1 MPFHKVKVLAFF
13 ASYTVT
19 AVTAVH
25 SQSLNKSLI
34 ESTILINIDSIK
46 DKENYLPSGRRVLSA
61 IQESEIEN
69 SIQFEKLEP
78 ELDESQDLIDGMK
91 AVFQNINIEQSEE
104 ALSHAVDYL
113 AKNRVAFALTDEEIT
128 SGLLSVISAFL
139 EVFPEDE
146 QLLQVPQTVFSSII
160 PEWVDKWKSSANKW
174 VNLITHALVQ
184 SVAEDKAALM
194 SGAVIKSL
202 LSLINDGQANPEI
215 GFYAGIEPVENFET
229 PNENMK
235 FDGDLGR
242 FLKFDPIK
250 TDLIRSAVYSISSS
264 LFTSET
270 MTEEKISTLTQD
282 HSKSIIEETFLFMKN
297 LDGNNA
303 IFTYELTKVVS
314 NAFVMGSVASM
325 IDDEAYNS
333 KEYPSLVAKEASEQ
347 IAFHVIDETLN
358 LNMEEEW
365 DLKRLAEATSFG
377 SSVGAQM
384 ASILEK
390 SMDFTPNWE
399 KYERKQLAKSTA
411 EGSSFG
417 LTSARINQAKENL
430 DAAANIDESEGIA
443 ENARNDL
450 LSISQH
456 SAMGS
461 LIGNVGIS
469 IYYPNPLDR
478 LALINSA
485 AQGATAGSITG
496 VSSYDLTKK
505 NDTGSKTT
513 ETFDIEIARSSSSG
527 AAFGATFETIALTDA
542 NPKDFSSDSTTLNVV
557 QAVTYGSTFGA
568 ITAGNDP
575 EVGAPAADAV
585 IFKQATKQGA
595 IEGSLNGASLGTGS
609 SEENINTNDLRSRS
623 SIVKAAASTNAQAAA
638 DASSSMATKAIR
650 TSTSDMLML
659 MKKFNINPRLTNPT
673 KIFNNKTNN
682 NEEDEFLFED
692 NLKVASPI

>member
-1 MPFHKVKVLAFF
+1 M
-13 ASYTVT
+13 
-19 AVTAVH
+19 
-25 SQSLNKSLI
+25 I

-46 DKENYLPSGRRVLSA
+46 DKDNPLLSGRRVLTVD
-61 IQESEIEN
+61 QELEIEN
-69 SIQFEKLEP
+69 SIELDDLKPKLEP
-78 ELDESQDLIDGMK
+78 SQPLINGMQ
-91 AVFQNINIEQSEE
+91 AVFQNINVEQSGE

-113 AKNRVAFALTDEEIT
+113 AKNRVNFSLTDEEVT

-146 QLLQVPQTVFSSII
+146 QLLQVPQTVLSSII
-160 PEWVDKWKSSANKW
+160 PEWVGIWKSSANKW

-184 SVAEDKAALM
+184 SVTEDKAALM

-229 PNENMK
+229 INANMK
-235 FDGDLGR
+235 FNEDLSPFG
-242 FLKFDPIK
+242 KFDPIK
-250 TDLIRSAVYSISSS
+250 TDLIKSAVYSISSS
-264 LFTSET
+264 LFSTDSI
-270 MTEEKISTLTQD
+270 TEEKIGTLTQD

-297 LDGNNA
+297 LEGNHA
-303 IFTYELTKVVS
+303 IFTYELTKVIS

-325 IDDEAYNS
+325 INDENYNS
-333 KEYPSLVAKEASEQ
+333 KEYPSLVAKAASKQ
-347 IAFHVIDETLN
+347 IAFHVIDEALN
-358 LNMEEEW
+358 LDMEGEW
-365 DLKRLAEATSFG
+365 ELKRLAEATSFG
-377 SSVGAQM
+377 SSIGAQM

-399 KYERKQLAKSTA
+399 KYERKQLAKSTS
-411 EGSSFG
+411 EGSSLG
-417 LTSARINQAKENL
+417 STSARISDAEENL
-430 DAAANIDESEGIA
+430 NDPTNSEKIEEIA

-485 AQGATAGSITG
+485 AQGTTAGSITG

-505 NDTGSKTT
+505 SDTGAKTT
-513 ETFDIEIARSSSSG
+513 ETFDIQIARSTSNG

-542 NPKDFSSDSTTLNVV
+542 NPKDFSSDSTTINVV

-568 ITAGNDP
+568 ITAGNEP
-575 EVGAPAADAV
+575 GVGAPAADAV

-650 TSTSDMLML
+650 TSTSDMLLL

-673 KIFNNKTNN
+673 KIFNSKTNN
-682 NEEDEFLFED
+682 NEENDFLFKD

>member
-1 MPFHKVKVLAFF
+1 MIFTYFTVTSFTAVLA
-13 ASYTVT
+13 
-19 AVTAVH
+19 
-25 SQSLNKSLI
+25 QSINNSLI

-46 DKENYLPSGRRVLSA
+46 DKENYLPSGRRVLS
-61 IQESEIEN
+61 IDQETEIEN
-69 SIQFEKLEP
+69 SIDFDELEP
-78 ELDESQDLIDGMK
+78 ELVESQALIDGLK
-91 AVFQNINIEQSEE
+91 TVFENIVVEQPEE
-104 ALSHAVDYL
+104 ALSHAINYL
-113 AKNRVAFALTDEEIT
+113 AQNRLNFSLTDEQVA
-128 SGLLSVISAFL
+128 SGLLSITNAFL
-139 EVFPEDE
+139 EVFTEDE
-146 QLLQVPQTVFSSII
+146 QLLEVPQIVLSAII
-160 PEWVDKWKSSANKW
+160 PERVAIWESSASKW
-174 VNLITHALVQ
+174 VKLITHALIQ
-184 SVAEDKAALM
+184 SVPEDKTALM
-194 SGAVIKSL
+194 TGSILKSL
-202 LSLINDGQANPEI
+202 LTIIKDEPSNTEI
-215 GFYAGIEPVENFET
+215 GFYSGIEPVEDFET

-235 FDGDLGR
+235 FDGNLGR
-242 FLKFDPIK
+242 FLKFDPVK
-250 TDLIRSAVYSISSS
+250 TDLIRSAVYSMASS
-264 LFTSET
+264 LFTTDSI
-270 MTEEKISTLTQD
+270 TEEKIDTLTQD

-297 LDGNNA
+297 LEGSNA
-303 IFTYELTKVVS
+303 IFTYELTKVIS

-325 IDDEAYNS
+325 IDDEDYNS

-358 LNMEEEW
+358 LNMEGEW

-411 EGSSFG
+411 EGSSLG
-417 LTSARINQAKENL
+417 STSARIDQAEENL
-430 DAAANIDESEGIA
+430 SLATNVEESEGIA

-450 LSISQH
+450 LTISQH
-456 SAMGS
+456 SSMGS

-485 AQGATAGSITG
+485 AQGATTGSITG
-496 VSSYDLTKK
+496 VSAFDLTKE
-505 NDTGSKTT
+505 DAT
-513 ETFDIEIARSSSSG
+513 ETFDIEIARSSSNG

-542 NPKDFSSDSTTLNVV
+542 NPRDFSSDSTTINVV

-575 EVGAPAADAV
+575 DVGAPAADAV
-585 IFKQATKQGA
+585 IFKQATKQGS

-609 SEENINTNDLRSRS
+609 SEENIDTYDLSSRS
-623 SIVKAAASTNAQAAA
+623 SIITAAASTNAQAAS

-673 KIFNNKTNN
+673 KIFNSKTSD

-692 NLKVASPI
+692 NLEVASPI

>member
-1 MPFHKVKVLAFF
+1 MIFTSF
-13 ASYTVT
+13 TVT
-19 AVTAVH
+19 AVTAVL

-46 DKENYLPSGRRVLSA
+46 DKDNYLPSGRRVLSVD
-61 IQESEIEN
+61 QELEIEN
-69 SIQFEKLEP
+69 SID
-78 ELDESQDLIDGMK
+78 LDELQSEIEPSQPLIEGME
-91 AVFQNINIEQSEE
+91 AVFQNINIEQAEE

-113 AKNRVAFALTDEEIT
+113 AKNRVAFTLTDEEIT

-160 PEWVDKWKSSANKW
+160 PEWVDEWKSSANKW
-174 VNLITHALVQ
+174 VKLITHALVQ
-184 SVAEDKAALM
+184 SVSEDKAALM

-215 GFYAGIEPVENFET
+215 GFYPGIEPVESFET
-229 PNENMK
+229 LNANMK
-235 FDGDLGR
+235 FNEDLSPFG
-242 FLKFDPIK
+242 KFDPIK
-250 TDLIRSAVYSISSS
+250 TELIRSAVYSISSS
-264 LFTSET
+264 LFSTET
-270 MTEEKISTLTQD
+270 MTEEKIGTLTQD

-297 LDGNNA
+297 LEGNHA

-325 IDDEAYNS
+325 IDDENYNS
-333 KEYPSLVAKEASEQ
+333 KEFPLLVAKEASEQ
-347 IAFHVIDETLN
+347 IAFHVIDEALN
-358 LNMEEEW
+358 LDMEEEW

-411 EGSSFG
+411 EGSSLG
-417 LTSARINQAKENL
+417 STSARIDQAKEKL
-430 DAAANIDESEGIA
+430 GTAENIDESEGIA

-469 IYYPNPLDR
+469 IYYPNPIDR

-496 VSSYDLTKK
+496 VSALDL
-505 NDTGSKTT
+505 SKEDST

-542 NPKDFSSDSTTLNVV
+542 NPKDFSSDSTTINVV

-575 EVGAPAADAV
+575 DVGAPAADAV

-650 TSTSDMLML
+650 TSTSDMLLL

-673 KIFNNKTNN
+673 KIFNSKTNN

>member
-1 MPFHKVKVLAFF
+1 MVPFHNVKVLAIF
-13 ASYTVT
+13 ASFTVIV
-19 AVTAVH
+19 VTDIL

-46 DKENYLPSGRRVLSA
+46 NNENSFLSGRRVLTDD
-61 IQESEIEN
+61 QESDIEN
-69 SIQFEKLEP
+69 SIEFEKLEP
-78 ELDESQDLIDGMK
+78 ELIPSQALIDGMK
-91 AVFQNINIEQSEE
+91 AVFQNINTEQSEE
-104 ALSHAVDYL
+104 ALSYAVDYL
-113 AKNRVAFALTDEEIT
+113 AKSRLNFSLTDEQVT
-128 SGLLSVISAFL
+128 SGLLSVTSAFL
-139 EVFPEDE
+139 DAYPEDE
-146 QLLQVPQTVFSSII
+146 QLLQIPQIVLSAIL
-160 PEWVDKWKSSANKW
+160 PERVAIWKSSANNW
-174 VNLITHALVQ
+174 VNLLTHALIQ
-184 SVAEDKAALM
+184 STPENKSALM
-194 SGAVIKSL
+194 SGAILKSL
-202 LSLINDGQANPEI
+202 LSIIKESPSNPEI
-215 GFYAGIEPVENFET
+215 GFYSGIEPVENFET

-250 TDLIRSAVYSISSS
+250 TDLVRTAVYSMSSS
-264 LFTSET
+264 LFTTDSI
-270 MTEEKISTLTQD
+270 TEEKIGTLTQD
-282 HSKSIIEETFLFMKN
+282 YSKSIIEETFLFMKN
-297 LDGNNA
+297 LEGSNA
-303 IFTYELTKVVS
+303 IFTYELTKVIS

-325 IDDEAYNS
+325 INDENYNS
-333 KEYPSLVAKEASEQ
+333 KEYPSLVAKEASKQ

-358 LNMEEEW
+358 LNMEGEW

-411 EGSSFG
+411 EGSSLG
-417 LTSARINQAKENL
+417 LTSARIDKAKENL
-430 DAAANIDESEGIA
+430 NVATSLEESEGIA

-450 LSISQH
+450 LTISQH
-456 SAMGS
+456 SSMGS

-485 AQGATAGSITG
+485 AQGATTGSITG
-496 VSSYDLTKK
+496 VSALDL
-505 NDTGSKTT
+505 SKEDAT

-542 NPKDFSSDSTTLNVV
+542 NPKDFSSDSTTINVV

-575 EVGAPAADAV
+575 DVGAPAADAV

-609 SEENINTNDLRSRS
+609 LEENINTNDLRSRS
-623 SIVKAAASTNAQAAA
+623 SIIKAAASTNAQAAA
-638 DASSSMATKAIR
+638 DASSTMATKAIR

-673 KIFNNKTNN
+673 KIFNSKKNN
-682 NEEDEFLFED
+682 NEEDDFLFE
-692 NLKVASPI
+692 NELKVASPI

>member
-1 MPFHKVKVLAFF
+1 MIFTFF
-13 ASYTVT
+13 TVT
-19 AVTAVH
+19 SFTVLL
-25 SQSLNKSLI
+25 SQSINNSLI

-46 DKENYLPSGRRVLSA
+46 EKENYLKSGRRVLS
-61 IQESEIEN
+61 IDQESEIEN
-69 SIQFEKLEP
+69 SIDFDELQP
-78 ELDESQDLIDGMK
+78 ELVESQALIDGLK
-91 AVFQNINIEQSEE
+91 TVFQNIDVEQPDE
-104 ALSHAVDYL
+104 ALSHAINYL
-113 AKNRVAFALTDEEIT
+113 AQNRLNFSLTDEQVA
-128 SGLLSVISAFL
+128 SGLLSITSAFL
-139 EVFPEDE
+139 QVFTEDE
-146 QLLQVPQTVFSSII
+146 QLLEVPQIVLSAII
-160 PEWVDKWKSSANKW
+160 PERVAIWESSASKW
-174 VNLITHALVQ
+174 VKLITHALIQ
-184 SVAEDKAALM
+184 SVPEDKTALM
-194 SGAVIKSL
+194 TGSILKSL
-202 LSLINDGQANPEI
+202 LTIIKDEPSNTEI
-215 GFYAGIEPVENFET
+215 GFYSGIEPVEDFET

-235 FDGDLGR
+235 FDGNLGR
-242 FLKFDPIK
+242 FLKFDPVK
-250 TDLIRSAVYSISSS
+250 TDLIRSAVYSMASS
-264 LFTSET
+264 LFTSDSI
-270 MTEEKISTLTQD
+270 TEEKIDTLTQD

-297 LDGNNA
+297 LEGSNA
-303 IFTYELTKVVS
+303 IFTYELTKVIS

-325 IDDEAYNS
+325 IDDEDYNS

-358 LNMEEEW
+358 LNMEGEW

-411 EGSSFG
+411 EGSSLG
-417 LTSARINQAKENL
+417 STSARIDQAEENL
-430 DAAANIDESEGIA
+430 SLATNVEESEGIA

-450 LSISQH
+450 LTISQH
-456 SAMGS
+456 SSMGS

-485 AQGATAGSITG
+485 AQGATTGSITG
-496 VSSYDLTKK
+496 VSAFDLTKE
-505 NDTGSKTT
+505 DAT
-513 ETFDIEIARSSSSG
+513 ETFDIEIARSSSNG

-542 NPKDFSSDSTTLNVV
+542 NPRDFSSDSTTINVV

-575 EVGAPAADAV
+575 DVGAPAADAV
-585 IFKQATKQGA
+585 IFKQATKQGS

-609 SEENINTNDLRSRS
+609 SEENIDTYDLSSRS
-623 SIVKAAASTNAQAAA
+623 SIITAAASTNAQAAS

-673 KIFNNKTNN
+673 KIFNSKTSD

-692 NLKVASPI
+692 NLEVASPI

>member
-1 MPFHKVKVLAFF
+1 M
-13 ASYTVT
+13 
-19 AVTAVH
+19 
-25 SQSLNKSLI
+25 
-34 ESTILINIDSIK
+34 
-46 DKENYLPSGRRVLSA
+46 DKENYSGRRVLSA

-78 ELDESQDLIDGMK
+78 ELNKSQSLIDGMK
-91 AVFQNINIEQSEE
+91 AVFQNINTEQSEE
-104 ALSHAVDYL
+104 ALSYAVDYL
-113 AKNRVAFALTDEEIT
+113 AKNRLNFSLTDEQIT
-128 SGLLSVISAFL
+128 SGLLSVVSAFI
-139 EVFPEDE
+139 EVFPEDQ
-146 QLLQVPQTVFSSII
+146 QLLQVPESVFSSII
-160 PEWVDKWKSSANKW
+160 PEWVAIWKSSANNW
-174 VNLITHALVQ
+174 ANLITHALIQ
-184 SVAEDKAALM
+184 SVPENKTALV

-202 LSLINDGQANPEI
+202 LTIIKDAPANPEI
-215 GFYAGIEPVENFET
+215 GFYAGIEPVESFET
-229 PNENMK
+229 LNANMK
-235 FDGDLGR
+235 FNEDLAPFG
-242 FLKFDPIK
+242 KFDPIK
-250 TDLIRSAVYSISSS
+250 TDLIRSAILSMSSS
-264 LFTSET
+264 LFTDNS
-270 MTEEKISTLTQD
+270 MTEEKIGTLAQD
-282 HSKSIIEETFLFMKN
+282 HAKSIIEETFLFMKN
-297 LDGNNA
+297 LEGNNA
-303 IFTYELTKVVS
+303 IFTYELTKVIS

-325 IDDEAYNS
+325 IEDENYFS
-333 KEYPSLVAKEASEQ
+333 KEYPALVAKEVSKQ
-347 IAFHVIDETLN
+347 IAFHVIDQALN
-358 LNMEEEW
+358 LNMEEQW

-377 SSVGAQM
+377 SSVGGQM

-390 SMDFTPNWE
+390 SMDFTPHWE

-411 EGSSFG
+411 EGSSLG
-417 LTSARINQAKENL
+417 LTSARVDKAKENL
-430 DAAANIDESEGIA
+430 NLATSVEESEGIA

-469 IYYPNPLDR
+469 VYYPNPLDR

-505 NDTGSKTT
+505 NDTDSKTT
-513 ETFDIEIARSSSSG
+513 ETFDIEIARSSSNG

-542 NPKDFSSDSTTLNVV
+542 NPKDFSSDSTTINVV

-673 KIFNNKTNN
+673 KIFNSKTNN
-682 NEEDEFLFED
+682 NEEDEFIFED

>member
-1 MPFHKVKVLAFF
+1 MIFTYFTVTSFTAVLA
-13 ASYTVT
+13 
-19 AVTAVH
+19 
-25 SQSLNKSLI
+25 QSINNSLI

-46 DKENYLPSGRRVLSA
+46 DKENYLPSGRRVLS
-61 IQESEIEN
+61 IDQETEIEN
-69 SIQFEKLEP
+69 SIDFDELQP
-78 ELDESQDLIDGMK
+78 ELVESQALIDGLK
-91 AVFQNINIEQSEE
+91 TVFENIVVEQPEE
-104 ALSHAVDYL
+104 ALSHAINYL
-113 AKNRVAFALTDEEIT
+113 AQNRLNFSLTDEQVA
-128 SGLLSVISAFL
+128 SGLLSITSAFL
-139 EVFPEDE
+139 QVFTEDE
-146 QLLQVPQTVFSSII
+146 QLLEVPQIVLSAII
-160 PEWVDKWKSSANKW
+160 PERVAIWESSASKW
-174 VNLITHALVQ
+174 VKLITHALIQ
-184 SVAEDKAALM
+184 SVPEDKTALM
-194 SGAVIKSL
+194 TGSILKSL
-202 LSLINDGQANPEI
+202 LTIIKDEPSNTEI
-215 GFYAGIEPVENFET
+215 GFYSGIEPVEDFET

-235 FDGDLGR
+235 FDGNLGR
-242 FLKFDPIK
+242 FLKFDPVK
-250 TDLIRSAVYSISSS
+250 TDLIRSAVYSMASS
-264 LFTSET
+264 LFTTDSI
-270 MTEEKISTLTQD
+270 TEEKIDTLTQD

-297 LDGNNA
+297 LEGSNA
-303 IFTYELTKVVS
+303 IFTYELTKVIS

-325 IDDEAYNS
+325 IDDEDYNS

-358 LNMEEEW
+358 LNMEGEW

-411 EGSSFG
+411 EGSSLG
-417 LTSARINQAKENL
+417 STSARIDQAEENL
-430 DAAANIDESEGIA
+430 SLATNVEESEGIA

-450 LSISQH
+450 LTISQH
-456 SAMGS
+456 SSMGS

-485 AQGATAGSITG
+485 AQGATTGSITG
-496 VSSYDLTKK
+496 VSAFDLTKE
-505 NDTGSKTT
+505 DAT
-513 ETFDIEIARSSSSG
+513 ETFDIEIARSSSNG

-542 NPKDFSSDSTTLNVV
+542 NPRDFSSDSTTINVV

-575 EVGAPAADAV
+575 DVGAPAADAV
-585 IFKQATKQGA
+585 IFKQATKQGS

-609 SEENINTNDLRSRS
+609 SEENIDTYDLSSRS
-623 SIVKAAASTNAQAAA
+623 SIITAAASTNAQAAS

-673 KIFNNKTNN
+673 KIFNSKTSD

-692 NLKVASPI
+692 NLEVASPI

>member
-1 MPFHKVKVLAFF
+1 MIFTYFTVTSFTAVLA
-13 ASYTVT
+13 
-19 AVTAVH
+19 
-25 SQSLNKSLI
+25 QSINNSLI

-46 DKENYLPSGRRVLSA
+46 DKENYLPSGRRVLS
-61 IQESEIEN
+61 IDQETEIEN
-69 SIQFEKLEP
+69 SIDFDELEP
-78 ELDESQDLIDGMK
+78 ELVESQALIDGLK
-91 AVFQNINIEQSEE
+91 TVFENIVVEQPEE
-104 ALSHAVDYL
+104 ALSHAINYL
-113 AKNRVAFALTDEEIT
+113 AQNRLNFSLTDEQVA
-128 SGLLSVISAFL
+128 SGLLSITSAFL
-139 EVFPEDE
+139 QVFTEDE
-146 QLLQVPQTVFSSII
+146 QLLEVPQIVLSAII
-160 PEWVDKWKSSANKW
+160 PERVAIWESSASKW
-174 VNLITHALVQ
+174 VKLITHALIQ
-184 SVAEDKAALM
+184 SVPEDKTALM
-194 SGAVIKSL
+194 TGSILKSL
-202 LSLINDGQANPEI
+202 LTIIKDEPSNTEI
-215 GFYAGIEPVENFET
+215 GFYSGIEPVEDFET

-235 FDGDLGR
+235 FDGNLGR
-242 FLKFDPIK
+242 FLKFDPVK
-250 TDLIRSAVYSISSS
+250 TDLIRSAVYSMASS
-264 LFTSET
+264 LFTTDSI
-270 MTEEKISTLTQD
+270 TEEKIDTLTQD

-297 LDGNNA
+297 LEGSNA
-303 IFTYELTKVVS
+303 IFTYELTKVIS

-325 IDDEAYNS
+325 IDDEDYNS

-358 LNMEEEW
+358 LNMEGEW

-411 EGSSFG
+411 EGSSLG
-417 LTSARINQAKENL
+417 STSARIDQAEENL
-430 DAAANIDESEGIA
+430 SLATNVEESEGIA

-450 LSISQH
+450 LTISQH
-456 SAMGS
+456 SSMGS

-485 AQGATAGSITG
+485 AQGATTGSITG
-496 VSSYDLTKK
+496 VSAFDLTKE
-505 NDTGSKTT
+505 DAT
-513 ETFDIEIARSSSSG
+513 ETFDIEIARSSSNG

-542 NPKDFSSDSTTLNVV
+542 NPRDFSSDSTTINVV

-575 EVGAPAADAV
+575 DVGAPAADAV
-585 IFKQATKQGA
+585 IFKQATKQGS

-609 SEENINTNDLRSRS
+609 SEENIDTYDLSSRS
-623 SIVKAAASTNAQAAA
+623 SIITAAASTNAQAAS

-673 KIFNNKTNN
+673 KIFNSKTSD

-692 NLKVASPI
+692 NLEVASPI

>member
-1 MPFHKVKVLAFF
+1 M
-13 ASYTVT
+13 
-19 AVTAVH
+19 H

-34 ESTILINIDSIK
+34 ESTILINIDSIM
-46 DKENYLPSGRRVLSA
+46 DKENYSGRRVLSA

-78 ELDESQDLIDGMK
+78 ELNKSQSLIDGMK
-91 AVFQNINIEQSEE
+91 AVFQNINTEQSEE
-104 ALSHAVDYL
+104 ALSYAVDYL
-113 AKNRVAFALTDEEIT
+113 AKNRLNFSLTDEQIT
-128 SGLLSVISAFL
+128 SGLLSVVSAFI
-139 EVFPEDE
+139 EVFPEDQ
-146 QLLQVPQTVFSSII
+146 QLLQVPESVFSSII
-160 PEWVDKWKSSANKW
+160 PEWVAIWKSSANNW
-174 VNLITHALVQ
+174 ANLITHALIQ
-184 SVAEDKAALM
+184 SVPENKTALV

-202 LSLINDGQANPEI
+202 LTIIKDAPANPEI
-215 GFYAGIEPVENFET
+215 GFYAGIEPVESFET
-229 PNENMK
+229 LNANMK
-235 FDGDLGR
+235 FNEDLAPFG
-242 FLKFDPIK
+242 KFDPIK
-250 TDLIRSAVYSISSS
+250 TDLIRSAILSMSSS
-264 LFTSET
+264 LFTDNS
-270 MTEEKISTLTQD
+270 MTEEKIGTLAQD
-282 HSKSIIEETFLFMKN
+282 HAKSIIEETFLFMKN
-297 LDGNNA
+297 LEGNNA
-303 IFTYELTKVVS
+303 IFTYELTKVIS

-325 IDDEAYNS
+325 IEDENYFS
-333 KEYPSLVAKEASEQ
+333 KEYPALVAKEVSKQ
-347 IAFHVIDETLN
+347 IAFHVIDQALN
-358 LNMEEEW
+358 LNMEEQW

-377 SSVGAQM
+377 SSVGGQM

-390 SMDFTPNWE
+390 SMDFTPHWE

-411 EGSSFG
+411 EGSSLG
-417 LTSARINQAKENL
+417 LTSARVDKAKENL
-430 DAAANIDESEGIA
+430 NLATSVEESEGIA

-469 IYYPNPLDR
+469 VYYPNPLDR

-505 NDTGSKTT
+505 NDTDSKTT
-513 ETFDIEIARSSSSG
+513 ETFDIEIARSSSNG

-542 NPKDFSSDSTTLNVV
+542 NPKDFSSDSTTINVV

-673 KIFNNKTNN
+673 KIFNSKTNN
-682 NEEDEFLFED
+682 NEEDEFIFED

>member
-1 MPFHKVKVLAFF
+1 MILTYF
-13 ASYTVT
+13 TVT
-19 AVTAVH
+19 SFTAVL
-25 SQSLNKSLI
+25 SQSINNSLI

-46 DKENYLPSGRRVLSA
+46 DRENYLPSGRRVLS
-61 IQESEIEN
+61 IDQETEIEN
-69 SIQFEKLEP
+69 SIDFDELQP
-78 ELDESQDLIDGMK
+78 ELVESQALIDGLK
-91 AVFQNINIEQSEE
+91 TVFENIVVEQPEE
-104 ALSHAVDYL
+104 ALSHAINYL
-113 AKNRVAFALTDEEIT
+113 AQNRLNFSLTDEQVA
-128 SGLLSVISAFL
+128 SGLLSITSAFL
-139 EVFPEDE
+139 EVFTEDE
-146 QLLQVPQTVFSSII
+146 QLLEVPQTVLSAII
-160 PEWVDKWKSSANKW
+160 PERVAIWESSASKW
-174 VNLITHALVQ
+174 VKLITHALIQ
-184 SVAEDKAALM
+184 SVPEDKTALM
-194 SGAVIKSL
+194 TGSILKSL
-202 LSLINDGQANPEI
+202 LTIIKDEPSNTEI
-215 GFYAGIEPVENFET
+215 GFYSGIEPVEDFET

-235 FDGDLGR
+235 FDGNLGR
-242 FLKFDPIK
+242 FLKFDPVK
-250 TDLIRSAVYSISSS
+250 TDLIRSAVYSMASS
-264 LFTSET
+264 LFTTDSI
-270 MTEEKISTLTQD
+270 TEEKIDTLTQD

-297 LDGNNA
+297 LEGSNA
-303 IFTYELTKVVS
+303 IFTYELTKVIS

-325 IDDEAYNS
+325 IDDEDYNS

-358 LNMEEEW
+358 LNMEGEW

-411 EGSSFG
+411 EGSSLG
-417 LTSARINQAKENL
+417 STSARIDQAEENL
-430 DAAANIDESEGIA
+430 SLATNVEESEGIA

-450 LSISQH
+450 LTISQH
-456 SAMGS
+456 SSMGS

-485 AQGATAGSITG
+485 AQGATTGSITG
-496 VSSYDLTKK
+496 VSAFDLTKE
-505 NDTGSKTT
+505 DAT
-513 ETFDIEIARSSSSG
+513 ETFDIEIARSSSNG

-542 NPKDFSSDSTTLNVV
+542 NPKDFSSDSTTINVV

-575 EVGAPAADAV
+575 DVGAPAADAI
-585 IFKQATKQGA
+585 IFKQATKQGS

-609 SEENINTNDLRSRS
+609 SEENIDTNDLRSRS
-623 SIVKAAASTNAQAAA
+623 SIITAAASTNAQAAA

-673 KIFNNKTNN
+673 KIFNSKTSD

-692 NLKVASPI
+692 NLEVASPI

>member
-1 MPFHKVKVLAFF
+1 MIFTSF
-13 ASYTVT
+13 TVT
-19 AVTAVH
+19 AVTAVL

-46 DKENYLPSGRRVLSA
+46 DKDNYLPSGRRVLSVD
-61 IQESEIEN
+61 QELEIEN
-69 SIQFEKLEP
+69 SID
-78 ELDESQDLIDGMK
+78 LDELQSEIEPSQPLIEGME
-91 AVFQNINIEQSEE
+91 AVYQNINVEQAEE

-113 AKNRVAFALTDEEIT
+113 AKNRVAFTLTDEEIT

-160 PEWVDKWKSSANKW
+160 PEWVDEWKSSANKW
-174 VNLITHALVQ
+174 VKLITHALVQ
-184 SVAEDKAALM
+184 SVSEDKAALM

-215 GFYAGIEPVENFET
+215 GFYPGIEPVESFET
-229 PNENMK
+229 LNANMK
-235 FDGDLGR
+235 FNEDLSPFG
-242 FLKFDPIK
+242 KFDPIK
-250 TDLIRSAVYSISSS
+250 TELIRSAVYSISSS
-264 LFTSET
+264 LFSTET
-270 MTEEKISTLTQD
+270 MTEEKIGTLTQD

-297 LDGNNA
+297 LEGNHA

-325 IDDEAYNS
+325 IDDENYNS
-333 KEYPSLVAKEASEQ
+333 KEFPLLVAKEASEQ
-347 IAFHVIDETLN
+347 IAFHVIDEALN
-358 LNMEEEW
+358 LDMEEEW

-411 EGSSFG
+411 EGSSLG
-417 LTSARINQAKENL
+417 STSARIDQAKEKL
-430 DAAANIDESEGIA
+430 GTAANIDESEGIA

-469 IYYPNPLDR
+469 IYYPNPIDR

-496 VSSYDLTKK
+496 VSALDL
-505 NDTGSKTT
+505 SKEDST

-542 NPKDFSSDSTTLNVV
+542 NPKDFSSDSTTINVV

-575 EVGAPAADAV
+575 DVGAPAADAV

-650 TSTSDMLML
+650 TSTSDMLLL

-673 KIFNNKTNN
+673 KIFNSKTNN

>member
-1 MPFHKVKVLAFF
+1 M
-13 ASYTVT
+13 
-19 AVTAVH
+19 H

-34 ESTILINIDSIK
+34 ESTILINIDSIM
-46 DKENYLPSGRRVLSA
+46 DKENYSGRRVLSA

-78 ELDESQDLIDGMK
+78 ELNESQSLIDGMK
-91 AVFQNINIEQSEE
+91 AVFQNINTEQSEE
-104 ALSHAVDYL
+104 ALSYAVDYL
-113 AKNRVAFALTDEEIT
+113 AKNRLNFSLTDEQIT
-128 SGLLSVISAFL
+128 SGLLSVVSAFI
-139 EVFPEDE
+139 EVFPEDQ
-146 QLLQVPQTVFSSII
+146 QLLQVPESVFSSII
-160 PEWVDKWKSSANKW
+160 PEWVAIWKSSANNW
-174 VNLITHALVQ
+174 ANLITHALIQ
-184 SVAEDKAALM
+184 SVPENKTALV

-202 LSLINDGQANPEI
+202 LTIIKDAPANPEI
-215 GFYAGIEPVENFET
+215 GFYAGIEPVESFET
-229 PNENMK
+229 LNANMK
-235 FDGDLGR
+235 FNEDLAPFG
-242 FLKFDPIK
+242 KFDPIK
-250 TDLIRSAVYSISSS
+250 TDLIRSAVLSMSSS
-264 LFTSET
+264 LFTDNS
-270 MTEEKISTLTQD
+270 MTEEKIGTLAQD
-282 HSKSIIEETFLFMKN
+282 HAKSIIEETFLFMKN
-297 LDGNNA
+297 LEGNNA
-303 IFTYELTKVVS
+303 IFTYELTKVIS

-325 IDDEAYNS
+325 IEDENYFS
-333 KEYPSLVAKEASEQ
+333 KEYPALVAKEVSKQ
-347 IAFHVIDETLN
+347 IAFHVIDQALN
-358 LNMEEEW
+358 LNMEEQW

-411 EGSSFG
+411 EGSSLG
-417 LTSARINQAKENL
+417 LTSARVDKAKENL
-430 DAAANIDESEGIA
+430 NLATSVEESEGIA

-469 IYYPNPLDR
+469 VYYPNPLDR

-505 NDTGSKTT
+505 NDTDSKTT
-513 ETFDIEIARSSSSG
+513 ETFDIEIARSSSNG

-542 NPKDFSSDSTTLNVV
+542 NPKDFSSDSTTINVV

-673 KIFNNKTNN
+673 KIFNSKTNN
-682 NEEDEFLFED
+682 NEEDEFIFED

>member
-1 MPFHKVKVLAFF
+1 MIFTFF
-13 ASYTVT
+13 TVT
-19 AVTAVH
+19 SFTVLL
-25 SQSLNKSLI
+25 SQSINNSLI

-46 DKENYLPSGRRVLSA
+46 EKENYLKSGRRVLS
-61 IQESEIEN
+61 IDQESEIEN
-69 SIQFEKLEP
+69 SIDFDELQP
-78 ELDESQDLIDGMK
+78 ELVESQALIDGLK
-91 AVFQNINIEQSEE
+91 TVFENIVVEQPEE
-104 ALSHAVDYL
+104 ALSHAINYL
-113 AKNRVAFALTDEEIT
+113 AQNRLNFSLTDEQVA
-128 SGLLSVISAFL
+128 SGLLSITSAFL
-139 EVFPEDE
+139 EVFTEDE
-146 QLLQVPQTVFSSII
+146 QLLEVPQIVLSAII
-160 PEWVDKWKSSANKW
+160 PERVAIWESSASKW
-174 VNLITHALVQ
+174 VKLITHALIQ
-184 SVAEDKAALM
+184 SVPEDKTALM
-194 SGAVIKSL
+194 TGSILKSL
-202 LSLINDGQANPEI
+202 LTIIKDEPSNTEI
-215 GFYAGIEPVENFET
+215 GFYSGIEPVEDFET

-235 FDGDLGR
+235 FDGNLGR
-242 FLKFDPIK
+242 FLKFDPVK
-250 TDLIRSAVYSISSS
+250 TDLIRSAVYSMASS
-264 LFTSET
+264 LFTTDSI
-270 MTEEKISTLTQD
+270 TEEKIDTLTQD

-297 LDGNNA
+297 LEGSNA
-303 IFTYELTKVVS
+303 IFTYELTKVIS

-325 IDDEAYNS
+325 IDDEDYNS

-358 LNMEEEW
+358 LNMEGEW

-411 EGSSFG
+411 EGSSLG
-417 LTSARINQAKENL
+417 STSARIDQAEENL
-430 DAAANIDESEGIA
+430 SLATNVEESEGIA

-450 LSISQH
+450 LTISQH
-456 SAMGS
+456 SSMGS

-485 AQGATAGSITG
+485 AQGATTGSITG
-496 VSSYDLTKK
+496 VSAFDLTKE
-505 NDTGSKTT
+505 DAT
-513 ETFDIEIARSSSSG
+513 ETFDIEIARSSSNG

-542 NPKDFSSDSTTLNVV
+542 NPRDFSSDSTTINVV

-575 EVGAPAADAV
+575 DVGAPAADAV
-585 IFKQATKQGA
+585 IFKQATKQGS

-609 SEENINTNDLRSRS
+609 SEENIDTYDLSSRS
-623 SIVKAAASTNAQAAA
+623 SIITAAASTNAQAAS

-673 KIFNNKTNN
+673 KIFNSKTSD

-692 NLKVASPI
+692 NLEVASPI

>member
-1 MPFHKVKVLAFF
+1 MIFTFF
-13 ASYTVT
+13 TVT
-19 AVTAVH
+19 SFTVLL
-25 SQSLNKSLI
+25 SQSINNSLI

-46 DKENYLPSGRRVLSA
+46 DKENYLPSGRRVLS
-61 IQESEIEN
+61 IDQETEIEN
-69 SIQFEKLEP
+69 SIDFDELQP
-78 ELDESQDLIDGMK
+78 ELVESQALIDGLK
-91 AVFQNINIEQSEE
+91 TVFENIVVEQPEE
-104 ALSHAVDYL
+104 ALSHAINYL
-113 AKNRVAFALTDEEIT
+113 AQNRLNFSLTDEQVA
-128 SGLLSVISAFL
+128 SGLLSITSAFL
-139 EVFPEDE
+139 EVFTEDE
-146 QLLQVPQTVFSSII
+146 QLLEVPQIVLSAII
-160 PEWVDKWKSSANKW
+160 PERVAIWESSASKW
-174 VNLITHALVQ
+174 VKLITHALIQ
-184 SVAEDKAALM
+184 SVPEDKTALM
-194 SGAVIKSL
+194 TGSILKSL
-202 LSLINDGQANPEI
+202 LTIIKDEPSNTEI
-215 GFYAGIEPVENFET
+215 GFYSGIEPVEDFET

-235 FDGDLGR
+235 FDGNLGR
-242 FLKFDPIK
+242 FLKFDPVK
-250 TDLIRSAVYSISSS
+250 TDLIRSAVYSMASS
-264 LFTSET
+264 LFTTDSI
-270 MTEEKISTLTQD
+270 TEEKIDTLTQD

-297 LDGNNA
+297 LEGSNA
-303 IFTYELTKVVS
+303 IFTYELTKVIS

-325 IDDEAYNS
+325 IDDEDYNS

-358 LNMEEEW
+358 LNMEGEW

-411 EGSSFG
+411 EGSSLG
-417 LTSARINQAKENL
+417 STSARIDQAEENL
-430 DAAANIDESEGIA
+430 SLATNVEESEGIA

-450 LSISQH
+450 LTISQH
-456 SAMGS
+456 SSMGS

-485 AQGATAGSITG
+485 AQGATTGSITG
-496 VSSYDLTKK
+496 VSAFDLTKE
-505 NDTGSKTT
+505 DAT
-513 ETFDIEIARSSSSG
+513 ETFDIEIARSSSNG

-542 NPKDFSSDSTTLNVV
+542 NPRDFSSDSTTINVV

-575 EVGAPAADAV
+575 DVGAPAADAV
-585 IFKQATKQGA
+585 IFKQATKQGS

-609 SEENINTNDLRSRS
+609 SEENIDTYDLSSRS
-623 SIVKAAASTNAQAAA
+623 SIITAAASTNAQAAS

-673 KIFNNKTNN
+673 KIFNSKTSD

-692 NLKVASPI
+692 NLEVASPI

>member
-1 MPFHKVKVLAFF
+1 MIFTYFTVTSFTAVLA
-13 ASYTVT
+13 
-19 AVTAVH
+19 
-25 SQSLNKSLI
+25 QSINNSLI

-46 DKENYLPSGRRVLSA
+46 DKENYLPSGRRVLS
-61 IQESEIEN
+61 IDQETEIEN
-69 SIQFEKLEP
+69 SIDFDELQP
-78 ELDESQDLIDGMK
+78 ELVESQALIDGLK
-91 AVFQNINIEQSEE
+91 TVFQNIDVEQPDE
-104 ALSHAVDYL
+104 ALSHAINYL
-113 AKNRVAFALTDEEIT
+113 AQNRLNFSLTDEQVA
-128 SGLLSVISAFL
+128 SGLLSITSAFL
-139 EVFPEDE
+139 QVFTEDE
-146 QLLQVPQTVFSSII
+146 QLLEVPQIVLSAII
-160 PEWVDKWKSSANKW
+160 PERVAIWESSASKW
-174 VNLITHALVQ
+174 VKLITHALIQ
-184 SVAEDKAALM
+184 SVPEDKTALM
-194 SGAVIKSL
+194 TGSILKSL
-202 LSLINDGQANPEI
+202 LTIIKDEPSNTEI
-215 GFYAGIEPVENFET
+215 GFYSGIEPVEDFET

-235 FDGDLGR
+235 FDGNLGR
-242 FLKFDPIK
+242 FLKFDPVK
-250 TDLIRSAVYSISSS
+250 TDLIRSAVYSMASS
-264 LFTSET
+264 LFTTDSI
-270 MTEEKISTLTQD
+270 TEEKIDTLTQD

-297 LDGNNA
+297 LEGSNA
-303 IFTYELTKVVS
+303 IFTYELTKVIS

-325 IDDEAYNS
+325 IDDEDYNS

-358 LNMEEEW
+358 LNMEGEW

-411 EGSSFG
+411 EGSSLG
-417 LTSARINQAKENL
+417 STSARIDQAEENL
-430 DAAANIDESEGIA
+430 SLATNVEESEGIA

-450 LSISQH
+450 LTISQH
-456 SAMGS
+456 SSMGS

-485 AQGATAGSITG
+485 AQGATTGSITG
-496 VSSYDLTKK
+496 VSAFDLTKE
-505 NDTGSKTT
+505 DAT
-513 ETFDIEIARSSSSG
+513 ETFDIEIARSSSNG

-542 NPKDFSSDSTTLNVV
+542 NPRDFSSDSTTINVV

-575 EVGAPAADAV
+575 DVGAPAADAV
-585 IFKQATKQGA
+585 IFKQATKQGS

-609 SEENINTNDLRSRS
+609 SEENIDTYDLSSRS
-623 SIVKAAASTNAQAAA
+623 SIITAAASTNAQAAS

-673 KIFNNKTNN
+673 KIFNSKTSD

-692 NLKVASPI
+692 NLEVASPI

>member
-1 MPFHKVKVLAFF
+1 MIFTYFTVTSFTAVLA
-13 ASYTVT
+13 
-19 AVTAVH
+19 
-25 SQSLNKSLI
+25 QSINNSLI

-46 DKENYLPSGRRVLSA
+46 DKENYLPSGRRVLS
-61 IQESEIEN
+61 IDQETEIEN
-69 SIQFEKLEP
+69 SIDFDELQP
-78 ELDESQDLIDGMK
+78 ELVESQALIDGLK
-91 AVFQNINIEQSEE
+91 TVFENIVVEQPEE
-104 ALSHAVDYL
+104 ALSHAINYL
-113 AKNRVAFALTDEEIT
+113 AQNRLNFSLTDEQVA
-128 SGLLSVISAFL
+128 SGLLSITSAFL
-139 EVFPEDE
+139 EVFTEDE
-146 QLLQVPQTVFSSII
+146 QLLEVPQIVLSAII
-160 PEWVDKWKSSANKW
+160 PERVAIWESSASKW
-174 VNLITHALVQ
+174 VKLITHALIQ
-184 SVAEDKAALM
+184 SVPEDKTALM
-194 SGAVIKSL
+194 TGSILKSL
-202 LSLINDGQANPEI
+202 LTIIKDEPSNTEI
-215 GFYAGIEPVENFET
+215 GFYSGIEPVEDFET

-235 FDGDLGR
+235 FDGNLGR
-242 FLKFDPIK
+242 FLKFDPVK
-250 TDLIRSAVYSISSS
+250 TDLIRSAVYSMASS
-264 LFTSET
+264 LFTTDSI
-270 MTEEKISTLTQD
+270 TEEKIDTLTQD

-297 LDGNNA
+297 LEGSNA
-303 IFTYELTKVVS
+303 IFTYELTKVIS

-325 IDDEAYNS
+325 IDDEDYNS

-358 LNMEEEW
+358 LNMEGEW

-411 EGSSFG
+411 EGSSLG
-417 LTSARINQAKENL
+417 STSARIDQAEENL
-430 DAAANIDESEGIA
+430 SLATNVEESEGIA

-450 LSISQH
+450 LTISQH
-456 SAMGS
+456 SSMGS

-485 AQGATAGSITG
+485 AQGATTGSITG
-496 VSSYDLTKK
+496 VSAFDLTKE
-505 NDTGSKTT
+505 DAT
-513 ETFDIEIARSSSSG
+513 ETFDIEIARSSSNG

-542 NPKDFSSDSTTLNVV
+542 NPRDFSSDSTTINVV

-575 EVGAPAADAV
+575 DVGAPAADAV
-585 IFKQATKQGA
+585 IFKQATKQGS

-609 SEENINTNDLRSRS
+609 SEENIDTYDLSSRS
-623 SIVKAAASTNAQAAA
+623 SIITAAASTNAQAAS

-673 KIFNNKTNN
+673 KIFTSKTSD

-692 NLKVASPI
+692 NLEVASPI

>member
-1 MPFHKVKVLAFF
+1 MIFTYL
-13 ASYTVT
+13 TVT
-19 AVTAVH
+19 SFTVVL
-25 SQSLNKSLI
+25 SQSINNSLI

-46 DKENYLPSGRRVLSA
+46 DKENYLQSGRRVLS
-61 IQESEIEN
+61 IDQESEIET
-69 SIQFEKLEP
+69 SIDFDELQP
-78 ELDESQDLIDGMK
+78 ELVESQALIDGMK
-91 AVFQNINIEQSEE
+91 TVFQNINAEQSEE

-113 AKNRVAFALTDEEIT
+113 AQNRLNFSLTDEQVA
-128 SGLLSVISAFL
+128 SGLLSVTSAFL
-139 EVFPEDE
+139 EVFTEDE
-146 QLLQVPQTVFSSII
+146 QLLQVPQTVLSAILPDRVAI
-160 PEWVDKWKSSANKW
+160 WESSASKW
-174 VNLITHALVQ
+174 VKLITHALIQ
-184 SVAEDKAALM
+184 SVPEDKTALM
-194 SGAVIKSL
+194 SGSILKSL
-202 LSLINDGQANPEI
+202 LTIIKDEPSNTEI
-215 GFYAGIEPVENFET
+215 GFYSGIEPVEDFET

-235 FDGDLGR
+235 FDGNLGR
-242 FLKFDPIK
+242 FLKFDPVK
-250 TDLIRSAVYSISSS
+250 TDLIRSAVYSMASS
-264 LFTSET
+264 LFATDSI
-270 MTEEKISTLTQD
+270 TEEKIDTLTQD

-297 LDGNNA
+297 LEGSNA
-303 IFTYELTKVVS
+303 IFTYELTKVIS

-325 IDDEAYNS
+325 IDDEDYNS

-358 LNMEEEW
+358 LNMEGEW

-411 EGSSFG
+411 EGSSLG
-417 LTSARINQAKENL
+417 STSARIDQAEENL
-430 DAAANIDESEGIA
+430 NLATNVEESEDIA

-450 LSISQH
+450 LTISQH
-456 SAMGS
+456 SSMGS

-485 AQGATAGSITG
+485 AQGATVGSITG
-496 VSSYDLTKK
+496 VSAFDLTKE
-505 NDTGSKTT
+505 DAT
-513 ETFDIEIARSSSSG
+513 ETFDIEIARSSSNG

-542 NPKDFSSDSTTLNVV
+542 NPKDFSSDSTTINVV

-575 EVGAPAADAV
+575 DVGAPAADAV
-585 IFKQATKQGA
+585 IFKQATKQGS

-609 SEENINTNDLRSRS
+609 SEENIDTNDLRSRS
-623 SIVKAAASTNAQAAA
+623 SIVIAAASTNSQAAA

-673 KIFNNKTNN
+673 KIFNSNTSD
-682 NEEDEFLFED
+682 NEEDDFLFED
-692 NLKVASPI
+692 NLNVASPI

>member
-1 MPFHKVKVLAFF
+1 MIFTYFTVISFTVVL
-13 ASYTVT
+13 
-19 AVTAVH
+19 
-25 SQSLNKSLI
+25 SQSINNSLI

-46 DKENYLPSGRRVLSA
+46 DKENYLQSGRRVLS
-61 IQESEIEN
+61 IDQESEIEN
-69 SIQFEKLEP
+69 SIDFDELQP
-78 ELDESQDLIDGMK
+78 ELEESQVLIDGMK
-91 AVFQNINIEQSEE
+91 TVFQNINAEQSEE

-113 AKNRVAFALTDEEIT
+113 AQNRLNFSLTDEQVA
-128 SGLLSVISAFL
+128 SGLLSVSSAFL
-139 EVFPEDE
+139 EVFTEDE
-146 QLLQVPQTVFSSII
+146 QLLQVPQTVLSAILPDRVAI
-160 PEWVDKWKSSANKW
+160 WESSASKW
-174 VNLITHALVQ
+174 VKLITHALIQ
-184 SVAEDKAALM
+184 SVPEDKTALM
-194 SGAVIKSL
+194 SGSILKSL
-202 LSLINDGQANPEI
+202 LTIIKDEPSNTEI
-215 GFYAGIEPVENFET
+215 GFYSGIEPVEDFET

-235 FDGDLGR
+235 FDGNLGR
-242 FLKFDPIK
+242 FLKFDPVK
-250 TDLIRSAVYSISSS
+250 TDLIRSAVYSIASS
-264 LFTSET
+264 LFTTDSI
-270 MTEEKISTLTQD
+270 TEEKIDTLTQD
-282 HSKSIIEETFLFMKN
+282 HAKSIIEETFLFMKN
-297 LDGNNA
+297 LEGSNA
-303 IFTYELTKVVS
+303 IFTYELAKVIS

-325 IDDEAYNS
+325 IDDENYNS

-358 LNMEEEW
+358 LNMEGEW

-411 EGSSFG
+411 EGSSLG
-417 LTSARINQAKENL
+417 STSARIDQAEENL
-430 DAAANIDESEGIA
+430 SVATNVEESEDIA

-450 LSISQH
+450 LTISQH
-456 SAMGS
+456 SSMGS

-485 AQGATAGSITG
+485 AQGATVGSITG
-496 VSSYDLTKK
+496 VSAFDLTKE
-505 NDTGSKTT
+505 DAT
-513 ETFDIEIARSSSSG
+513 ETFDIEIARSSSNG

-542 NPKDFSSDSTTLNVV
+542 NPKDFSSDSTTINVV

-575 EVGAPAADAV
+575 DVGAPAADAI
-585 IFKQATKQGA
+585 IFKQATKQGS

-609 SEENINTNDLRSRS
+609 SEENIDTNDLRSRS
-623 SIVKAAASTNAQAAA
+623 SIVIAAASTNSQAAA

-673 KIFNNKTNN
+673 KIFNSNSSD
-682 NEEDEFLFED
+682 NEEDDFLFED
-692 NLKVASPI
+692 NLNVASPI